1 MCCRN
6 ANSGAEIAICHDLGE
21 GGEGV
26 CAKLQLI
33 TDQGVQI
40 LL

>member
-6 ANSGAEIAICHDLGE
+6 ANSGAETAICHDLEGGE

-33 TDQGVQI
+33 TD
-40 LL
+40 